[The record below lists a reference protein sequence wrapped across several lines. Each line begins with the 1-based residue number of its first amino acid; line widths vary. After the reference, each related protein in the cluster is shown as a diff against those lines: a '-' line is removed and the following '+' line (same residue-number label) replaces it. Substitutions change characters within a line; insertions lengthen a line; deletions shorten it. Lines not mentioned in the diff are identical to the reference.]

1 MAARAESGQR
11 PKGQAQRDNRLT
23 TISFA
28 GAERGAGY
36 PARSRGGDHER
47 IYRRALRHSRFVRW
61 MRAVP
66 DSRRQPRACWRWRA
80 DNYWPTGGLR
90 LPGEIGNLV
99 IKGTKITMQQPR
111 LTGYT
116 SDARPYEFTANTA
129 QQDITKPDFVELQ
142 QIHAKIAM
150 ADKSI
155 VHLWADT
162 GHYNMKTDMLDLK
175 DNIHLVS
182 STGYEARLSTATV
195 DVGKG
200 NVVSDTPVWVKLLD
214 GDLNAKASGN
224 CRQGRHAALYR
235 RDLGAAV
242 RQATDESGSAMKR
255 GRWIAILT
263 AAMVFAAAAAMA
275 CRDNGHGSGAAPPL
289 PGGNNR
295 ATVSRSRSTP
305 NRWKSTTR
313 TNRRRSRAT

>member
-1 MAARAESGQR
+1 MAARAKSGQR
-11 PKGQAQRDNRLT
+11 HQGTGPKGQAQRDNRLT
-23 TISFA
+23 SISFA

-61 MRAVP
+61 MRAVLILAV
-66 DSRRQPRACWRWRA
+66 SLVVLAVGA

-90 LPGEIGNLV
+90 MPGEIGNLV

-116 SDARPYEFTANTA
+116 SDARPYEFTADTA

-200 NVVSDTPVWVKLLD
+200 DVVSNTPVWVKLLD
-214 GDLNAKASGN
+214 GDLNAKHLEIVDKGDTLRFTDVTMVLQSGKPQTKAG
-224 CRQGRHAALYR
+224 RQ
-235 RDLGAAV
+235 
-242 RQATDESGSAMKR
+242 
-255 GRWIAILT
+255 
-263 AAMVFAAAAAMA
+263 
-275 CRDNGHGSGAAPPL
+275 
-289 PGGNNR
+289 
-295 ATVSRSRSTP
+295 
-305 NRWKSTTR
+305 
-313 TNRRRSRAT
+313 